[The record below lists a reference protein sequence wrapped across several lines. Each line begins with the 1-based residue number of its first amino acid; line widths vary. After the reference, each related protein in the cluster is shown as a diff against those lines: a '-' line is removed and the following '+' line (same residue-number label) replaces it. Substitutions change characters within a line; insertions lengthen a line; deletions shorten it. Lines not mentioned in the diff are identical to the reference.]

1 MFWESRLENFVA
13 RLRSNGPIP
22 LELRLWNGRRY
33 DLAAPCGGPP
43 LASVVVPSPRSL
55 GYLLSP
61 SLSNLGRAYVE
72 GAIEVEGR
80 LADVI
85 EACWKLA
92 TTAVEPEGRLGR
104 MLRQWRHT
112 RDTDR
117 RAIAYHYD
125 VSNDF
130 YRLWLDERMVY
141 SCAYFER
148 GDEDLATAQRKK
160 LDHILTKLRVGTGD
174 RLLDIG
180 CGWGALVIHA
190 ARHYGARC
198 HGITL
203 SEEQYALAT
212 ERVRAAGLADRVS
225 IELRDYRDLLPDY
238 AGHFDRISSVG
249 MFEHV
254 GRQHLKDYFAIIHG
268 LLRDG
273 GLVLNHGITSTDPDD
288 GETPYGGGEFIHDYV
303 FPQGELVHIGTVLQE
318 MQRGGLEPH
327 DIESLR
333 RHYALTLDRW
343 AANFEAHADEARRLA
358 GDRRFRIWRVYLAGS
373 AKAFREDWIS
383 VFQVLGC
390 KAGGGAMN
398 PLPMSRGWQ
407 YGQRTG
413 D

>member
-1 MFWESRLENFVA
+1 MFWESRLEHFVD
-13 RLRSNGPIP
+13 RLRASGCVP

-33 DLAAPCGGPP
+33 DLAGACGVPP
-43 LASVVVPSPRSL
+43 VASVVVPSPRSL
-55 GYLLSP
+55 GYLLRP
-61 SLSNLGRAYVE
+61 SLSSLGRAYVE

-80 LADVI
+80 LSDVI
-85 EACWKLA
+85 EASWKLA
-92 TTAVEPEGRLGR
+92 TTAVCAEGRFARL
-104 MLRQWRHT
+104 LRGWHHT
-112 RDTDR
+112 RASDR
-117 RAIAYHYD
+117 ADIAYHYD

-141 SCAYFER
+141 SCAYFEH
-148 GDEDLATAQRKK
+148 GDETLAEAQRRK
-160 LDHILTKLRVGTGD
+160 LDHILTKLRVGSGD

-190 ARHYGARC
+190 AKHYGAVC

-203 SEEQYALAT
+203 SEQQHALAT
-212 ERVRAAGLADRVS
+212 ERVRAEGLQGRVT
-225 IELRDYRDLLPDY
+225 IELRDYRDMLPAH
-238 AGHFDRISSVG
+238 AGGFDRISSVG

-254 GRQHLKDYFAIIHG
+254 GKKHLADYFGIIHG
-268 LLRDG
+268 LLKDG
-273 GLVLNHGITSTDPDD
+273 GLVLNHGITSTDPAD

-303 FPQGELVHIGTVLQE
+303 FPHGELVHIGTVLQE

-333 RHYALTLDRW
+333 RHYALTLDHW
-343 AANFEAHADEARRLA
+343 AARFEAHADEARRLA
-358 GDRRFRIWRVYLAGS
+358 GDRRFRIWRVYLAGC

-390 KAGGGAMN
+390 KAGGGALN

-407 YGQRTG
+407 YGQGR
-413 D
+413 